1 VSIFYQF
8 KIQEGMINLKQNG
21 RSKKHL
27 QIGQDFSDYGD
38 SGDRNCRSMAG
49 TEIATFIQDRDASS
63 TIVYRDAMPIRQMAR
78 RSTNDDSLN
87 HNE

>member
-27 QIGQDFSDYGD
+27 QRGQDFSDYRD
-38 SGDRNCRSMAG
+38 SGGLEIVDRWLVLRFTAFS
-49 TEIATFIQDRDASS
+49 QDKDASS
-63 TIVYRDAMPIRQMAR
+63 RITCRAAMPMR
-78 RSTNDDSLN
+78 
-87 HNE
+87 

>member
-27 QIGQDFSDYGD
+27 QIGQDFSDYVD
-38 SGDRNCRSMAG
+38 SGGLEIIDRWLVQRFTAFS
-49 TEIATFIQDRDASS
+49 QDKDASS
-63 TIVYRDAMPIRQMAR
+63 KIICRAAMPMR
-78 RSTNDDSLN
+78 
-87 HNE
+87 

>member
-27 QIGQDFSDYGD
+27 HREQDFSDYGD
-38 SGDRNCRSMAG
+38 SGGLEIVDRWLMQRFTAFSQNK
-49 TEIATFIQDRDASS
+49 DASS
-63 TIVYRDAMPIRQMAR
+63 KFICRAAMPMR
-78 RSTNDDSLN
+78 
-87 HNE
+87 